1 MQVRSCWQFWLPWQC
16 SSTTWGASPMEH
28 IQSFTWSHWMPPLVE
43 CLHCSIAPT
52 AAMVDKFEWNKQN
65 NNKTQLLASNYST
78 FWSLVVCEN
87 FNPKM
92 DPLISSLMQQA
103 AFKCEMPQ
111 LELEN
116 SATFLAIKHC
126 QQKKIVKSFKLKKM
140 GAYLCP

>member
-1 MQVRSCWQFWLPWQC
+1 
-16 SSTTWGASPMEH
+16 
-28 IQSFTWSHWMPPLVE
+28 
-43 CLHCSIAPT
+43 
-52 AAMVDKFEWNKQN
+52 
-65 NNKTQLLASNYST
+65 
-78 FWSLVVCEN
+78 
-87 FNPKM
+87 
-92 DPLISSLMQQA
+92 MQQA